1 MARGD
6 SSVNSRP
13 TGTDPLDEIFDYD
26 ANIDDILGAVNDR
39 DRSSNTNPQTHTAGL
54 GDGTSSRPGEALGID
69 EEITVAKA
77 RKPIAK
83 LDETRQVSRPGCD
96 NPGS

>member
-6 SSVNSRP
+6 PSVGSHP
-13 TGTDPLDEIFDYD
+13 SETDALDEIFDYD
-26 ANIDDILGAVNDR
+26 ANIDDILDAVNDR
-39 DRSSNTNPQTHTAGL
+39 DSNTNPHRHTAGL
-54 GDGTSSRPGEALGID
+54 EDSTSSRADQALGID
-69 EEITVAKA
+69 EEIKVTKA